1 MRSSAVAW
9 RDRIEASHLQ
19 YLQRSTVPGMEPV
32 KIDLV
37 EIERK
42 IMDATVV
49 EKTWEIP
56 AHEDA
61 AEINDAPGD

>member
-1 MRSSAVAW
+1 
-9 RDRIEASHLQ
+9 LQ

>member
-1 MRSSAVAW
+1 M
-9 RDRIEASHLQ
+9 Q
-19 YLQRSTVPGMEPV
+19 CSTVPGMDPM

-49 EKTWEIP
+49 EKT
-56 AHEDA
+56 
-61 AEINDAPGD
+61 